1 MAKAASQKQIA
12 VLSCIYK
19 HVKDHGY
26 PPTVRE
32 ICGIVGLSST
42 STVHS
47 HLNNLIK
54 ESYLQK
60 DPSKPRALEITK
72 QGLDL
77 LGIEPEQKE
86 IPMIGVVTAGQPILA
101 VEDTT
106 DYFPL
111 PPSIKDASGLFMLKI
126 HGTSMIK
133 AGILDGDD
141 VIVRKQSTAKDGEI
155 VIAMTSDNEAT
166 CKRFYKEPENH
177 RFRLQPEND
186 AMAPIYLDNVTIL
199 GKVIGLYR
207 DHIF

>member
-54 ESYLQK
+54 EGYLQK

-133 AGILDGDD
+133 DGILDGDD

-199 GKVIGLYR
+199 GKAIGLYR